1 MKRILALILAAFFCL
16 SLCACSREGDIDS
29 TADAP
34 AQAPADAP
42 EGPKE
47 EDYHNVKAK
56 IMIIGKNSTDPFTN
70 WLLTAAEKVIKE
82 DYPNVEYVVTNLND
96 DPSNIVTLLDQCVL
110 DGYDGVLIQKGSNS
124 INSDEWYQNAAAEG
138 LKITAINA
146 IAKDGVASCSY
157 ADDYGMAQMMA
168 EHMAGLLPENAK
180 VVFFKGP
187 DGNQAAMDRVD
198 AYQEH
203 LFKARP
209 DITIIA
215 ENFVEGWKKE
225 NAITLMEDWCQKY
238 DEIDGIIS
246 VNDTMALAG
255 LDVMKNAGRD
265 ISSVYSCGIDG
276 LADGCL
282 SIEAGGLTASILQN
296 ADVMSEE
303 GVRLLMQMINGDMNH
318 ASYIVDGV
326 LITPDNVSEMIRM
339 HRDNGIIK

>member
-1 MKRILALILAAFFCL
+1 MKRILALVLAVLLGLALAA
-16 SLCACSREGDIDS
+16 CSEAGQ
-29 TADAP
+29 ADTSAD
-34 AQAPADAP
+34 APADAP
-42 EGPKE
+42 AAQPEKAA
-47 EDYHNVKAK
+47 DYHDVKAK

-70 WLLTAAEKVIKE
+70 WLLTAAEKVIQE
-82 DYPNVEYVVTNLND
+82 GYPNVEYVVTNLND
-96 DPSNIVTLLDQCVL
+96 DPSNIVTLLDQCIL

-124 INSDEWYQNAAAEG
+124 INSDEWYQNATAEG
-138 LKITAINA
+138 LKISAINA
-146 IAKDGVASCSY
+146 VAKDGAASCSY

-168 EHMAGLLPENAK
+168 EYMAQALPENAQ

-203 LFKARP
+203 LFEVRP
-209 DITIIA
+209 DVTVIA

-225 NAITLMEDWCQKY
+225 NAITLMEDWCQRY
-238 DEIDGIIS
+238 DTIDGIIS

-265 ISSVYSCGIDG
+265 ISGVYSCGIDG

-282 SIEAGGLTASILQN
+282 SIEAGELTASILQN

-303 GVRLLMQMINGDMNH
+303 GVRLLMQMINGDIEH
-318 ASYIVDGV
+318 EAYIVDGV
-326 LITPDNVSEMIRM
+326 MITPDNVAEMIQM